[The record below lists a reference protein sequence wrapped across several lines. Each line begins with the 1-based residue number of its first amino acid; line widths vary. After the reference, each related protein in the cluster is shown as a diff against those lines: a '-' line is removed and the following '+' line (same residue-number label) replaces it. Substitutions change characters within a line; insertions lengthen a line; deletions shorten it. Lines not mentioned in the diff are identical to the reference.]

1 MEFMRATC
9 ILTVCPFSHRS
20 ITHLLHKPNGYNVCA
35 VRRVLFSN
43 LSLTTSNAP
52 SSQLSSI
59 LNCADLQ
66 LRSVLLQHRL
76 VVVFP
81 ELLGGVLA
89 CDPLQDLGTAGV
101 LVNERCTRG

>member
-1 MEFMRATC
+1 MEFMRATLYSNRMP
-9 ILTVCPFSHRS
+9 ILSS
-20 ITHLLHKPNGYNVCA
+20 LYTHLLHKPNAYGVCA

-59 LNCADLQ
+59 LDCADQQ
-66 LRSVLLQHRL
+66 LRSVFLQHRL